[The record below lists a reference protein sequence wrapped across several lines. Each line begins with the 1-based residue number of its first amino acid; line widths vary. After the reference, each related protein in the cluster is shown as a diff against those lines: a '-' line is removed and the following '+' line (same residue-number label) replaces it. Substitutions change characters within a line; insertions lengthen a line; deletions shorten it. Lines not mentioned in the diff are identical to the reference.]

1 MANPDPMFWLN
12 LPLSSASLWDNS
24 IAASREFLMS
34 WRAVYSTALGAMLF
48 SLWPA
53 TAAQAD
59 DQQLVENYLQSRG
72 VIGGVVR
79 PVTDDF
85 VGRAFPRFRFFRV
98 IFRQYP
104 VALQCP
110 ETKDLKCANLFFV
123 QDGRVDFVTAIEDL
137 RFFFAANLGLAPAQ
151 DTATDAAGAWLRFS
165 EELKQDL
172 FYTFSP
178 PTVSYTPRDD
188 LTLLRAH
195 VSVLAG
201 GDGNIDILMTLGA
214 AGSFVNILEKSV
226 LRPGVR
232 PICQATKLLDRDPIV
247 RRMAE
252 QDLLVMG
259 RAAKPY
265 LDQIRATARPK
276 VRQAID

>member
-1 MANPDPMFWLN
+1 
-12 LPLSSASLWDNS
+12 
-24 IAASREFLMS
+24 
-34 WRAVYSTALGAMLF
+34 LGF
-48 SLWPA
+48 WPA
-53 TAAQAD
+53 TIAKAD

-72 VIGGVVR
+72 LSGYVVR

-85 VGRAFPRFRFFRV
+85 VGRTFPNFSFFGV

-104 VALQCP
+104 IAVQCP
-110 ETKDLKCANLFFV
+110 PTTDLKCANLFFV
-123 QDGRVDFVTAIEDL
+123 QSSQVDFVSKIDDL
-137 RFFFAANLGLAPAQ
+137 KFFFAANLAPAPTQ
-151 DTATDAAGAWLRFS
+151 DTATDAASTWLRFS

-188 LTLLRAH
+188 STLLRAH
-195 VSVLAG
+195 ASVVAG
-201 GDGNIDILMTLGA
+201 GDGNVDVVMTLGA
-214 AGSFVNILEKSV
+214 AGSFLTILEKSA

-232 PICQATKLLDRDPIV
+232 PICQATKLLDTDPIV

-265 LDQIRATARPK
+265 LDQVRATAQPK
-276 VRQAID
+276 LQQAIDRIWQRILSEGR